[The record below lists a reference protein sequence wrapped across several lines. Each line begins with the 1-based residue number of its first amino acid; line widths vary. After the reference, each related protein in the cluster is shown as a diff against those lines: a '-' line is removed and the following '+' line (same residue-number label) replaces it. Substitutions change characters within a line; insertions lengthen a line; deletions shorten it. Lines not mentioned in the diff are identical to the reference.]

1 MVIYY
6 IKLSTTMVL
15 PKFVKSMK
23 YLVITYQA
31 MMATVQAERGKKGFR
46 RKNFIFV

>member
-6 IKLSTTMVL
+6 INLSTALVL

-23 YLVITYQA
+23 YLA
-31 MMATVQAERGKKGFR
+31 MMTTEQAERRKKGLR